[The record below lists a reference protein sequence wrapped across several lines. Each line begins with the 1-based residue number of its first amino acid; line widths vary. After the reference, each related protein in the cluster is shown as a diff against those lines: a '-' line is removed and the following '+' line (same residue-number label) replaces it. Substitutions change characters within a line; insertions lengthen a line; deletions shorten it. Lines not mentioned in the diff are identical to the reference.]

1 MMMRRVYVLFFMLL
15 TAMLMQA
22 DAAWAKEKYS
32 PLQYEVSCAGSAT
45 QGYCLVKVRTVVD
58 KKQIGDA
65 ILRRCAVH
73 GVIFRGYGP
82 GQGCTSQPPLAPMQ
96 AEQLH
101 QDFFQMFFEP
111 GGDSEVYAT
120 LVEGSMQTSRQGKQ
134 YVVTGVVSVA
144 KDRLRKD
151 LELAGIVQKLS
162 SGF

>member
-1 MMMRRVYVLFFMLL
+1 MILL
-15 TAMLMQA
+15 TAVLAQT
-22 DAAWAKEKYS
+22 DAAFAKGKYT

-45 QGYCLVKVRTVVD
+45 QGYCLVKVRAVVD
-58 KKQIGDA
+58 KKQIGDV

-101 QDFFQMFFEP
+101 EDFFQMFFEP
-111 GGDSEVYAT
+111 GGDSETYAT
-120 LVEGSMQTSRQGKQ
+120 MVEGSMQTSRQGKQ

-151 LELAGIVQKLS
+151 LEKTGIIQQLN

>member
-1 MMMRRVYVLFFMLL
+1 
-15 TAMLMQA
+15 MQHRS
-22 DAAWAKEKYS
+22 AWAKEKYS
-32 PLQYEVSCAGSAT
+32 PLQYEVGCAGSAT

-101 QDFFQMFFEP
+101 QDFFRMFFSP

-144 KDRLRKD
+144 KDHLRKD